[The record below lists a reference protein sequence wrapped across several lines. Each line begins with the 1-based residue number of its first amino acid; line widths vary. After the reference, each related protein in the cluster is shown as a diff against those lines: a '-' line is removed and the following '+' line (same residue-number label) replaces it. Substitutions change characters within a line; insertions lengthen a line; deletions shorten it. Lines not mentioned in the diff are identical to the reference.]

1 MATQTATWN
10 YRDEFPS
17 FARTYF
23 RRFADCV
30 VSSIG
35 LGTYL
40 GDSTDAVDEE
50 YHDGIVRAVDHGI
63 NTIDTAINY
72 RHQRSERSIGRA
84 IRDAETDRESVFVA
98 TKGGFVP
105 FDTRKPDDPGA
116 YVKTEY
122 VDPGIIKPDGLVRGI
137 HSIAPSFIDDQLDR
151 SLVNLD
157 LDVID
162 LYYVHNPETQ
172 LEAQSKKDV
181 YDQLE
186 ATFTRLEER
195 TIAGDIR
202 HYGLATWECFR
213 VPPDHDSYLSLP
225 TIIDRARAASDAA
238 GTDATHFRAIQLPFN
253 VHMADAFTVKAHE
266 SSEGMKSALQFAHD
280 AGVNVFTSASIGQ
293 GQLAHDEA
301 IPEPVAAKLNGD
313 TPAQRAINFAR
324 SAPGVTASLV
334 GASTPAHV
342 NENIAAGTFEPM
354 GAQAFDATF
363 E

>member
-1 MATQTATWN
+1 MATQTATWA
-10 YRDEFPS
+10 YRDEFQS

-40 GDSTDAVDEE
+40 GDSTDAVDEK
-50 YHDGIVRAVDHGI
+50 YHDAIVHAVDHGI
-63 NTIDTAINY
+63 NVIDTAINY
-72 RHQRSERSIGRA
+72 RHQRSERTVGQA
-84 IRDAETDRESVFVA
+84 IKNAETDRESVLVA

-105 FDTRKPDDPGA
+105 FDTRRPDDPGA
-116 YVKTEY
+116 YIKKEY
-122 VDPGIIKPDGLVRGI
+122 VDPGLIKPDNLVHGI
-137 HSIAPSFIDDQLDR
+137 HSIAPAFIDDQLDR

-162 LYYVHNPETQ
+162 LYYIHNPETQ
-172 LEAQSKKDV
+172 LEARSREEV
-181 YDQLE
+181 YDLLE

-195 TIAGDIR
+195 AAAGDIR

-225 TIIDRARAASDAA
+225 TIINCARAASDAA
-238 GTDATHFRAIQLPFN
+238 GTNATHFRAVQLPFN
-253 VHMADAFTVKAHE
+253 VHMADAFTVEAHE
-266 SSEGMKSALQFAHD
+266 SNEETKSALQFAHD
-280 AGVNVFTSASIGQ
+280 AELSVFTSASLGQ
-293 GQLAHDEA
+293 GELARQET
-301 IPEPVAAKLNGD
+301 IPEAVAAKLNGD
-313 TPAQRAINFAR
+313 TDAQRAINFAR
-324 SAPGVTASLV
+324 SAPGVTTSLI
-334 GASTPAHV
+334 GASSSEHV
-342 NENIAAGTFEPM
+342 DENIAAGTFEPM

>member
-40 GDSTDAVDEE
+40 GDSTDAVDEN
-50 YHDGIVRAVDHGI
+50 YHDAIVRAVDHGI
-63 NTIDTAINY
+63 NVIDTAINY
-72 RHQRSERSIGRA
+72 RYQRSERSVGRA
-84 IRDAETDRESVFVA
+84 IRDADTDRESVLVA

-105 FDTRKPDDPGA
+105 FDTTRPDNPGA
-116 YVKTEY
+116 YIEKEY
-122 VDPGIIKPDGLVRGI
+122 VDPGVLKPNSLVRGV
-137 HSIAPSFIDDQLDR
+137 HSIAPSFIDNQLDR
-151 SLVNLD
+151 SLANLSFD
-157 LDVID
+157 TID

-172 LEAQSKKDV
+172 LETNSRDEI

-195 TIAGDIR
+195 AAAGDIR

-225 TIIDRARAASDAA
+225 EIVERARAASDAA

-253 VHMADAFTVKAHE
+253 VHMADAFTVAAHE
-266 SSEGMKSALQFAHD
+266 SSEGTKSALRFAHD
-280 AGVNVFTSASIGQ
+280 AGLDVFTSASIGQ
-293 GQLAHDEA
+293 GELARDEA
-301 IPEPVAAKLNGD
+301 IPEAVAAKLNGD
-313 TPAQRAINFAR
+313 TAAQRAINFSR
-324 SAPGVTASLV
+324 SAPGVTSSLI

-342 NENIAAGTFEPM
+342 DENIAAGTFEPM